1 MKVLVIIFEDLVPL
15 SGGGTPRISNIIKA
29 FVKRGHRVYVASSIG
44 VGRESALRELGC
56 VDLLP
61 LKGVSRLDR
70 RKMLKYL
77 YVHPL
82 NILRVTNYARKI
94 KPDLVVSHNSIAGFA
109 PLLAKGFIKNCLA
122 VLDLTDLL
130 FEYLENYS
138 VWNSMKL
145 VQILGKKLEAKVIV
159 RSDRII
165 TISNSMKDI
174 LLAYGIRPEKIEIV
188 CDGVDTHIFR
198 STDGAELSDKY
209 GSGAENI
216 IIFQGVID
224 PQDHPEIIVD
234 AARIVAKSHPKTIFW
249 IIGDGTALPGLKKMT
264 FEYGLTNNFYF
275 SGWVNQEKVSQYISA
290 SDIGLVILPDILS
303 ARGRVTLKEFEYWSC
318 GVPPVVPR
326 LPGLEEVVEEEK
338 TGLFYQPDNYK
349 DLADTIILLIK
360 DEKMRRRMGKKGRE
374 IVKEKFEWEKL
385 ADRFARI
392 CERFQSGRNL

>member
-1 MKVLVIIFEDLVPL
+1 MKVLVVIFEQLVPI

-29 FVKRGHRVYVASSIG
+29 FVKRGHQVHVASSIG
-44 VGRESALRELGC
+44 MKKKKALQELGC

-61 LKGVSRLDR
+61 LRGVSRLDR

-82 NILRVTNYARKI
+82 SILRVTNYARKI
-94 KPDLVVSHNSIAGFA
+94 KPDLVVSHNSITGFA
-109 PLLAKGFIKNCLA
+109 PLLAKKFTKHCLTI
-122 VLDLTDLL
+122 LDLTDLL
-130 FEYLENYS
+130 FEYLKDYDAGG
-138 VWNSMKL
+138 SMRL
-145 VQILGKKLEAKVIV
+145 LQILGKKLEAKVIV

-174 LLAYGIRPEKIEIV
+174 LLAYGIGPEKIQVV
-188 CDGVDTHIFR
+188 CDGVDTRTFGL
-198 STDGAELSDKY
+198 TEGTELREKY

-234 AARIVAKSHPKTIFW
+234 AARVVVKSHPKTVFW
-249 IIGDGTALPGLKKMT
+249 IIGDGTALPGLRKMT
-264 FEYGLTNNFYF
+264 LEYGLTDNFYF
-275 SGWVNQEKVSQYISA
+275 SGWVNQEKVSQYIST

-318 GVPPVVPR
+318 AVAPIVPR

-338 TGLFYQPDNYK
+338 TGLFYEPDNCK
-349 DLADTIILLIK
+349 DLADKMILLIE
-360 DEKMRRRMGKKGRE
+360 DEDMRKRMGKRGRKM
-374 IVKEKFEWEKL
+374 VKERFEWEKL
-385 ADRFARI
+385 ADRFVKI
-392 CERFQSGRNL
+392 CEGFQSGRNL

>member
-29 FVKRGHRVYVASSIG
+29 FVKRDHRVYVASSIG
-44 VGRESALRELGC
+44 VEKGSALRELGC

-82 NILRVTNYARKI
+82 NILRVMNYARKI

-174 LLAYGIRPEKIEIV
+174 LLAYGVRPEKMEVV
-188 CDGVDTHIFR
+188 CDGVDTHTFEL
-198 STDGAELSDKY
+198 TDGTALIDKY
-209 GSGAENI
+209 GGGAENI

-234 AARIVAKSHPKTIFW
+234 AARTVVKSHPKTVFW

-264 FEYGLTNNFYF
+264 FEYGLTDNFYF

-318 GVPPVVPR
+318 GVPPIVPR
-326 LPGLEEVVEEEK
+326 LPGLEEVIEEGK
-338 TGLFYQPDNYK
+338 TGLYYEPDNYK
-349 DLADTIILLIK
+349 DLADKIILLIK
-360 DEKMRRRMGKKGRE
+360 DEKMRRRVGRKGRE
-374 IVKEKFEWEKL
+374 IVKERFEWEKL
-385 ADRFARI
+385 ADRFVKI
-392 CERFQSGRNL
+392 CEKFQSGRNL